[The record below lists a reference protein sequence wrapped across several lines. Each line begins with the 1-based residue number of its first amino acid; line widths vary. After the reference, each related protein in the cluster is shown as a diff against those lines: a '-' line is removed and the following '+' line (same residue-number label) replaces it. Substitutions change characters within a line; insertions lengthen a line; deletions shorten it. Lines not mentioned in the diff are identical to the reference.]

1 MKKLIMVVITL
12 LLVLG
17 GLSGCSPIETGS
29 DNPPPG
35 GGPLVS
41 FQDHIELE
49 LGETKSTD
57 ITLMI
62 RRPDGP
68 TNVSYGIFRAEKAED
83 YTPAKGGT
91 PYEKLPMPRG
101 LNINIKPDE
110 FVACS
115 NKTYNSTII
124 IETSPELAEGEY
136 ELFLEVSF
144 DNSRWPSSGW
154 ITVNVK

>member
-1 MKKLIMVVITL
+1 MKRLTMVVIML
-12 LLVLG
+12 HLVLG
-17 GLSGCSPIETGS
+17 GLSGCSPIETGN

-83 YTPAKGGT
+83 YTPPKGGA
-91 PYEKLPMPRG
+91 PYEKLPMPQG
-101 LNINIKPDE
+101 LDISIKPDE
-110 FVACS
+110 FVAYP
-115 NKTYNSTII
+115 NQPYHSTIVI
-124 IETSPELAEGEY
+124 KASPELAKGEY
-136 ELFLEVSF
+136 QLFLEVSF
-144 DNSRWPSSGW
+144 DDSRWPGSGW

>member
-1 MKKLIMVVITL
+1 MRKLIIGMITL
-12 LLVLG
+12 LMVLG
-17 GLSGCSPIETGS
+17 GLPGCNPIETGS

-68 TNVSYGIFRAEKAED
+68 TNVSYGIFRAETAED
-83 YTPAKGGT
+83 YSPSKGGA
-91 PYEKLPMPRG
+91 PYEKLPMPQG
-101 LNINIKPDE
+101 LDIVIKPDE
-110 FVACS
+110 FVAYP
-115 NKTYNSTII
+115 NQTYHSTIVI
-124 IETSPELAEGEY
+124 KASPGLATGEY
-136 ELFLEVSF
+136 QLFLEVSF
-144 DNSRWPSSGW
+144 DDSRWPGSGW